1 MATKMELERFN
12 KLIQKKYHGLGSSL
26 ELEFK
31 NLSPFIQEKF

>member
-12 KLIQKKYHGLGSSL
+12 KSIQKKYQGLGNQL

-31 NLSPFIQEKF
+31 NLSPFI